1 MVKGSIR
8 RKVLFILL
16 AGIIVTLLSVGV
28 VSIYGQNRTQRALD
42 EKSEAIRNFLA
53 ESIGSFTETFAK
65 ERLRE
70 VTATKAQHLDRE
82 LYIVQEDVEY
92 MAEAMQ
98 QLLTSPDKHLPR
110 TLPDTRREAD
120 ILTGTS
126 YIHYSVALLQQGIS
140 PEVQDEIGMAGNFAD
155 VLKPMSTSYA
165 GSRTSM
171 YAGSRHGY
179 LICLDLL
186 PKEEGR
192 TSIFPSAAIKADFL
206 DHYDP
211 RERTWY
217 KQAEA
222 AGKPVFSSVYKGAE
236 GNLDLTCA
244 APYYDARGFAGVVGI
259 SYTVDDIYQVL
270 VADAMSH
277 EGHSFVL
284 DQAGRVIFSSEKEGI
299 LAAADEGQDIRQ
311 ADASGMAEAA
321 RRMTAGETD
330 VMSVEISGKAYYL
343 AFAPLKITGWSLGVL
358 VDTAEIM
365 APVKQVEGEVV
376 TQLDSFEETVQEI
389 MRSIL
394 WQSALLLL
402 PIILLLMYV
411 SNLLAG
417 RFTRPVRKLAEG
429 AREIAAGNFD
439 KKVELTTGDEL
450 EELADSFNFM
460 TDELKK
466 YTENLAKVAAEEER
480 SRTELEVAARIQ
492 MDMLPTNFADFTSH
506 PEFELYAL
514 MEPAK
519 DVGGD
524 FYDFYLLQGRY
535 LVVTVADVSG
545 KGVPAALFMAKSQ
558 SVLKN
563 CVLRSA
569 DPEDMAGVLE
579 AANEELCRN
588 NEAAMFVTA
597 FIGVLDLQTGRFTYA
612 DGGHCPPLLGR
623 GGQYGFLPLKKSC
636 VLGLMEMPYEQQ
648 CIDLKPQDTLFIYT
662 DGVSEAMNEEYALF
676 TEARIKD
683 GLNGLAAGQSVADLL
698 RQMLAVVR
706 QYAGNAEQSDDIT
719 MLGLRYKG
727 K

>member
-1 MVKGSIR
+1 MVRVSIR

-16 AGIIVTLLSVGV
+16 AGVVVTLLAVGV
-28 VSIYGQNRTQRALD
+28 VFIYGQNRTQQALD
-42 EKSEAIRNFLA
+42 EQSEVIRNFLA
-53 ESIGSFTETFAK
+53 ESMGSFTEQFAK
-65 ERLRE
+65 DRLQE

-82 LYIVQEDVEY
+82 LFIVQEDVEY
-92 MAEAMQ
+92 MAEAMHL
-98 QLLTSPDKHLPR
+98 LLTAPDKHLPR
-110 TLPDTRREAD
+110 TLPDSRQEAD
-120 ILTGTS
+120 ILSGTS
-126 YIHYSVALLQQGIS
+126 YIHYSRALLQQGIQ
-140 PEVQDEIGMAGNFAD
+140 PELQAEIGLAGNFAD

-165 GSRTSM
+165 GSRTSL
-171 YAGSRHGY
+171 YAGSKHGY

-186 PKEEGR
+186 AKEGR
-192 TSIFPSAAIKADFL
+192 QSIFPSAEIKADFL
-206 DHYDP
+206 AHYDP

-244 APYYDARGFAGVVGI
+244 APYYDAQGFAGVVGI
-259 SYTVDDIYQVL
+259 SYTVEDIYQVL

-277 EGHSFVL
+277 KGSSFVL

-299 LAAADEGQDIRQ
+299 LAAKDQGQDIRQ
-311 ADASGMAEAA
+311 ADESGMVEAA
-321 RRMTAGETD
+321 RRMTAGEMD
-330 VMSVEISGKAYYL
+330 VMSVKIGGKAYYL
-343 AFAPLKITGWSLGVL
+343 AFAPLKTTGWSLGIL

-365 APVKQVEGEVV
+365 APVEQVEGEVV
-376 TQLDSFEETVQEI
+376 TQLDFFEETVQEI

-394 WQSALLLL
+394 WQSILLLL
-402 PIILLLMYV
+402 PIILLLMYA

-417 RFTRPVRKLAEG
+417 RFTRPVRRLAEG

-439 KKVELTTGDEL
+439 KKVEITTGDEL
-450 EELADSFNFM
+450 EYLADSFNFM

-466 YTENLAKVAAEEER
+466 YTENLAKVAAEKER

-492 MDMLPTNFADFTSH
+492 MDMLPTNFADYAGRTD
-506 PEFELYAL
+506 FELYAL

-563 CVLRSA
+563 CVLQSA
-569 DPEDMAGVLE
+569 DPENMAGVLE

-623 GGQYGFLPLKKSC
+623 GGAYGFLPLKKSC

-662 DGVSEAMNEEYALF
+662 DGVSEAMNEDYALF

-683 GLNGLAAGQSVADLL
+683 GLNGLVAGQSVADLL

>member
-1 MVKGSIR
+1 MVRISIR

-16 AGIIVTLLSVGV
+16 AGVVVTLLAVGV
-28 VSIYGQNRTQRALD
+28 VFIYGQNRTQQALD
-42 EKSEAIRNFLA
+42 EQSVVIRNFLA
-53 ESIGSFTETFAK
+53 ESMGSFTEQFAK
-65 ERLRE
+65 DRLQE

-82 LYIVQEDVEY
+82 LFIVQEDVEY

-98 QLLTSPDKHLPR
+98 LLLTAPDKYLPR
-110 TLPDTRREAD
+110 TLADSRQEAD

-126 YIHYSVALLQQGIS
+126 YIHYSRALLQQGIS
-140 PEVQDEIGMAGNFAD
+140 PELKAEIGLAGNFAD

-165 GSRTSM
+165 GSRTSL
-171 YAGSRHGY
+171 YAGSKHGY

-186 PKEEGR
+186 PKDEGR
-192 TSIFPSAAIKADFL
+192 QSIFPSAALKADFL
-206 DHYDP
+206 AHYDP

-222 AGKPVFSSVYKGAE
+222 AGKPVFSSIYKGAE

-244 APYYDARGFAGVVGI
+244 APYYDAQGFAGVVGI

-321 RRMTAGETD
+321 RRMTASETD

-343 AFAPLKITGWSLGVL
+343 AFAPLKTTGWSLGIL

-376 TQLDSFEETVQEI
+376 TKLDSFEEKVQEI

-402 PIILLLMYV
+402 PIILLLMYA

-417 RFTRPVRKLAEG
+417 RFTRPVRRLADG

-450 EELADSFNFM
+450 EYLADSFNFM

-466 YTENLAKVAAEEER
+466 YTENLAKVAAEKER

-492 MDMLPTNFADFTSH
+492 TDMLPTNFADFTGH

-563 CVLRSA
+563 CMFRSA
-569 DPEDMAGVLE
+569 DPENMAGVLE

-588 NEAAMFVTA
+588 NEAAMFVTV
-597 FIGVLDLQTGRFTYA
+597 FMGVVDLQNGRFTYA

-623 GGQYGFLPLKKSC
+623 GGQYGFLPLEKSC
-636 VLGLMEMPYEQQ
+636 VLGLMEMPYTQQ
-648 CIDLKPQDTLFIYT
+648 CIELQPQDTLFIYT
-662 DGVSEAMNEEYALF
+662 DGVSEAMNEDYALF
-676 TEARIKD
+676 TEARLKD
-683 GLNGLAAGQSVADLL
+683 GLNGLAAGQPVADLL
-698 RQMLAVVR
+698 QQMLAVVR

>member
-1 MVKGSIR
+1 MVRRSIR

-16 AGIIVTLLSVGV
+16 AGVVVTLLAVGMV
-28 VSIYGQNRTQRALD
+28 FIYGQNRTHQALD
-42 EKSEAIRNFLA
+42 EQSEVIRNFLA
-53 ESIGSFTETFAK
+53 ESMGSFTENFAK
-65 ERLRE
+65 DRLRE
-70 VTATKAQHLDRE
+70 VTAAKAQHLNRE
-82 LYIVQEDVEY
+82 LFIVQEDVEY

-98 QLLTSPDKHLPR
+98 LLLTAPEKYLPR
-110 TLPDTRREAD
+110 TLPDSRQEAD
-120 ILTGTS
+120 ILSGTS
-126 YIHYSVALLQQGIS
+126 YIHYSRALLQQGIS
-140 PEVQDEIGMAGNFAD
+140 PEVQAEIGVAGNFAD
-155 VLKPMSTSYA
+155 VLKPMSTSYV

-171 YAGSRHGY
+171 YAASKHGY

-186 PKEEGR
+186 AKDSSQN
-192 TSIFPSAAIKADFL
+192 SIFPSADIKADFL
-206 DHYDP
+206 AHYDS

-244 APYYDARGFAGVVGI
+244 APYYDAQGFAGVVGI
-259 SYTVDDIYQVL
+259 SYTVEDIYQVL

-277 EGHSFVL
+277 KGSSFVL

-311 ADASGMAEAA
+311 ADAFGMAEAA

-376 TQLDSFEETVQEI
+376 TKLGSFEEKVQEI

-394 WQSALLLL
+394 SQSVLLLL
-402 PIILLLMYV
+402 PIILMLMYA

-417 RFTRPVRKLAEG
+417 RITRPVRRLADG

-450 EELADSFNFM
+450 EYLADSFNFM

-466 YTENLAKVAAEEER
+466 YTENLAKVAAEKER

-492 MDMLPTNFADFTSH
+492 TDMLPTNFADFTGH

-563 CVLRSA
+563 CMFRSA
-569 DPEDMAGVLE
+569 DPENMAGVLE

-588 NEAAMFVTA
+588 NEAAMFVTV
-597 FIGVLDLQTGRFTYA
+597 FMGVVDLQNGRFTYA

-623 GGQYGFLPLKKSC
+623 SGQYEFLPLEKSC
-636 VLGLMEMPYEQQ
+636 VLGLMEMPYTQQ
-648 CIDLKPQDTLFIYT
+648 CIKLQPQDTLFIYT
-662 DGVSEAMNEEYALF
+662 DGVSEAMNEDYVLF

-683 GLNGLAAGQSVADLL
+683 GLNGLAAGQPVADLL
-698 RQMLAVVR
+698 QQMLAVVR